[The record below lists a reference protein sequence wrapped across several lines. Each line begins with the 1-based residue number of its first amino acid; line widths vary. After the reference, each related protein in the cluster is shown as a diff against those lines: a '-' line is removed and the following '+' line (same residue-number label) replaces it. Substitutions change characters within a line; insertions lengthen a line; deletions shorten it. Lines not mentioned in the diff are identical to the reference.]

1 MTLLA
6 SAAPCPGALPE
17 LLAPVTRRLHAADAP
32 GVRAKLEGMLRA
44 VSKGALANARAD
56 ADEMLALAG
65 SVVRDGVRH
74 DERRKEEAESGKLKE
89 MTLGEGRK
97 GEKETG
103 NRVWDNGWCAA
114 NDETRARI

>member
-1 MTLLA
+1 
-6 SAAPCPGALPE
+6 
-17 LLAPVTRRLHAADAP
+17 
-32 GVRAKLEGMLRA
+32 
-44 VSKGALANARAD
+44 
-56 ADEMLALAG
+56 MLALAG